1 MNSVYLIGNLVRDPE
16 PNGVAIKFTVAHN
29 EKWRSK
35 DGSEQERT
43 NFIDCVAF
51 GKTGEI
57 ISNCTKGRR
66 ICVEGKLVYQQW
78 EKDGQ
83 KRSKIEVSV
92 MRAYPF
98 DPRKSSDAAE
108 YAAPDAAQT
117 PAPKQETFDADIPF

>member
-16 PNGVAIKFTVAHN
+16 PNGPAIKFTVAHN
-29 EKWRSK
+29 EKWRGK
-35 DGSEQERT
+35 DGNEQEKV
-43 NFIDCVAF
+43 NYIDCVAF

-57 ISNCTKGRR
+57 IATLNKGRR
-66 ICVEGKLVYQQW
+66 VCVEGKLSYSAW

-98 DPRKSSDAAE
+98 PPRGDSPDT
-108 YAAPDAAQT
+108 APAVA
-117 PAPKQETFDADIPF
+117 PATKDYDADVPF

>member
-16 PNGVAIKFTVAHN
+16 PNGPAIKFTIAHN
-29 EKWRSK
+29 EKWK
-35 DGSEQERT
+35 AQDGSDKEHT

-57 ISNCTKGRR
+57 IAATPKGRR
-66 ICVEGKLVYQQW
+66 ICVEGKLKYSQW

-83 KRSKIEVSV
+83 KRNKIEVSV

-98 DPRKSSDAAE
+98 DPRKDA
-108 YAAPDAAQT
+108 DSTTTT
-117 PAPKQETFDADIPF
+117 PAPKQETFDGDIPF

>member
-16 PNGVAIKFTVAHN
+16 PNGPAIKFTVAHN
-29 EKWRSK
+29 EKWRGK
-35 DGSEQERT
+35 DGNEQEKV
-43 NFIDCVAF
+43 NYIDCVAF

-57 ISNCTKGRR
+57 IAGLSKGRR
-66 ICVEGKLVYQQW
+66 VCVEGKLSYSAW

-98 DPRKSSDAAE
+98 PPRTD
-108 YAAPDAAQT
+108 APDS
-117 PAPKQETFDADIPF
+117 APVSAPTKSEPDADIPF

>member
-16 PNGVAIKFTVAHN
+16 VNGVAIKFTIAHN
-29 EKWRSK
+29 EKWRDK
-35 DGSEQERT
+35 DGNEKEHT

-57 ISNCTKGRR
+57 IASIPKGRR
-66 ICVEGKLVYQQW
+66 VAVEGKLKYSQW
-78 EKDGQ
+78 ENNEGQ

-98 DPRKSSDAAE
+98 DPKNAAPSAAHSAAPSAAPVSSDG
-108 YAAPDAAQT
+108 
-117 PAPKQETFDADIPF
+117 DIPF